1 MFKSIINSLAKSIV
15 KATST
20 SGQLGATV
28 EEIKAQP
35 KTLIIPQNVGT
46 MKKVG
51 QINKEQMRTGKF
63 YPDHLELLSS
73 TYLRNAVA
81 GLGAW
86 GALAKAFNAYAKMQ
100 TRRNADPTA
109 YEQAK
114 EEFHIWNAATS
125 LDKQMN
131 EETTALAL
139 AKIAEVPVPKSND
152 QTDAIFAR
160 VLNKSVEEVKA
171 QRIAKADKETK
182 ERQAVLS
189 ALYADIWQYSGESV
203 ECYMSAAKVAAKAVQ
218 TMEWIANTWQGSPS
232 AVAAELLLIESDL
245 KTIEALARKEEEH
258 ERDGVMEVGHSSQAD
273 YKHDPLKSQGINPN
287 QDAIDTYMAERFAD

>member
-1 MFKSIINSLAKSIV
+1 MFKSLINKFAKSIV

-20 SGQLGATV
+20 VGHVDIPQDYKG
-28 EEIKAQP
+28 P
-35 KTLIIPQNVGT
+35 KTLTIPQNVGT
-46 MKKVG
+46 RRSQQVA
-51 QINKEQMRTGKF
+51 TTPTALVGKF
-63 YPDHLELLSS
+63 EVDHLECLSS
-73 TYLRNAVA
+73 QYLKDALA
-81 GLGAW
+81 GFGAW
-86 GALAKAFNAYAKMQ
+86 SALAKAFSEYMKLNNRKNANTM
-100 TRRNADPTA
+100 A

-114 EEFHIWNAATS
+114 EQFHAWNAATS

-182 ERQAVLS
+182 ARQEVLS

-203 ECYMSAAKVAAKAVQ
+203 ECYISAAKAAAKAVQ
-218 TMEWIANTWQGSPS
+218 TMEWIATTWQGSPS

-245 KTIEALARKEEEH
+245 KTIEAMARKEEEH
-258 ERDGVMEVGHSSQAD
+258 ERDGVAEVGHSSQAD

-287 QDAIDTYMAERFAD
+287 QDAIDNYMAERFAD